1 MYINKTIFP
10 VCIAVLILA
19 CTSLSAQ
26 DADKP
31 NPPGIAKKHSLVL
44 DIGGGYSNYISAL
57 NFKAT
62 GIEKDFV
69 KSGPAATIRILWQPQ
84 YRLRLGLESGF
95 CNFYSYK
102 LVNGN
107 KKGKVSISAI
117 PVMVVW
123 SMAILKRLDIFAGFG
138 TYMLTSKLDYAGK
151 VISKTNSLGTS
162 VALAYKI
169 PLSKTTAIAA
179 EAKWMSAFQTRD
191 DVVSAELRMVWKFL
205 QWDGRKGK

>member
-10 VCIAVLILA
+10 SCIAVLIFA
-19 CTSLSAQ
+19 CSNLSAQ
-26 DADKP
+26 VSDNP

-44 DIGGGYSNYISAL
+44 NIGGGFSNYLSPL

-69 KSGPAATIRILWQPQ
+69 TSGPAATIRVLWQPQ
-84 YRLRLGLESGF
+84 YRLRIGLESGF

-123 SMAILKRLDIFAGFG
+123 SMAITRRLDIFAGFG
-138 TYMLTSKLDYAGK
+138 TYLLTSKLDYAGK
-151 VISKTNSLGTS
+151 VSSKVNSLGTS

-179 EAKWMSAFQTRD
+179 EAKWMNAFQTKD
-191 DVVSAELRMVWKFL
+191 DVVSAELKMIWKFY

>member
-10 VCIAVLILA
+10 ACVAVLIVG
-19 CTSLSAQ
+19 CNSLFAQ
-26 DADKP
+26 DAVKP

-44 DIGGGYSNYISAL
+44 HVGGGYSNYLSPL

-69 KSGPAATIRILWQPQ
+69 RSGPAATIRILWQPQ
-84 YRLRLGLESGF
+84 YRLRLGLETGF
-95 CNFYSYK
+95 CNFYSYR

-107 KKGKVSISAI
+107 KKGKASVSAI

-123 SMAILKRLDIFAGFG
+123 SMAIVKRLDIFAGFG
-138 TYMLTSKLDYAGK
+138 TYMLTSKLDYEGK
-151 VISKTNSLGTS
+151 VISKSNSLGTS

-169 PLSKTTAIAA
+169 PISKTTAIAA
-179 EAKWMSAFQTRD
+179 EAKWMNAFQTKD
-191 DVVSAELRMVWKFL
+191 DVVSAELRVVWKFY